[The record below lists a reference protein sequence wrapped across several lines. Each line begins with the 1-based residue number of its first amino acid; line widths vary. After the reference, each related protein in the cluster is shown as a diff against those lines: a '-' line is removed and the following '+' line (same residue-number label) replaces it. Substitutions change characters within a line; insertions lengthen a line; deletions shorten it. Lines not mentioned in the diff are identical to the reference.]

1 MTAVSVRSEE
11 AARAA
16 ALAFDLRALS
26 DNFDED
32 GRGRMTRAAVTLRR
46 LLEPHP

>member
-1 MTAVSVRSEE
+1 MTSVSVRSEK

-16 ALAFDLRALS
+16 ALAFDRRALS
-26 DNFDED
+26 YDFDED
-32 GRGRMTRAAVTLRR
+32 GRDGMTRAAVTLRR